1 MNKKGFTLIELIVTI
16 LLLAIIA
23 GIGTYSVINIIN
35 STKLTNYNLLLK
47 NVKTGAETFYNECMY
62 GNNSVIE
69 GAVSTDPD
77 VVSCNEVTLGALVKY
92 GFVTGNS
99 KKDDA
104 KYKLVNPSN
113 NDDLTVCKIVISTDD
128 NGFNITNNG
137 GGTNCPTTY
146 EEVKTFGEIPGNGS
160 ANPGNGG
167 GNTMNANSSA
177 NTSKINS
184 ATSSGTNAGRSG
196 IVGQTSKDSSKIA
209 GNASTIV
216 GASSEPDVITDPKPS
231 KPSLVTE

>member
-1 MNKKGFTLIELIVTI
+1 MNNKGFTLIELIVTI

-69 GAVSTDPD
+69 GAVNTDPD

-137 GGTNCPTTY
+137 GGSNCPTTY

-160 ANPGNGG
+160 ANNGNGD
-167 GNTMNANSSA
+167 
-177 NTSKINS
+177 TSNINS
-184 ATSSGTNAGRSG
+184 ATLSNTDAGKSE
-196 IVGQTSKDSSKIA
+196 IVGQISKISGRISGKTSA
-209 GNASTIV
+209 VLGN
-216 GASSEPDVITDPKPS
+216 SSGQAVITDPKPS
-231 KPSLVTE
+231 QPSLLTE

>member
-1 MNKKGFTLIELIVTI
+1 MNNKGFTLIELIVTI

-104 KYKLVNPSN
+104 QYKLVNPSN

-128 NGFNITNNG
+128 NGFNIINNG
-137 GGTNCPTTY
+137 GGSNCPTTY
-146 EEVKTFGEIPGNGS
+146 EEIKTFGEIPGNGS
-160 ANPGNGG
+160 ANQGNSG

-177 NTSKINS
+177 DTSKINS
-184 ATSSGTNAGRSG
+184 ATSSGTDAGRSG

-216 GASSEPDVITDPKPS
+216 GASSEPDIITDPKP
-231 KPSLVTE
+231 PLVTE